1 MPLMASGK
9 QMTLVLFRQLRDSRL
24 MTLAANF
31 ALLVVN
37 VLVLA
42 SKAARSLSWSFT
54 LVLRSVSL
62 SELAVTVALIP
73 STFPSRDH
81 QRYLVCER
89 LAFDFYSLR
98 SFDFTRGSAK

>member
-31 ALLVVN
+31 ALLIVN

-42 SKAARSLSWSFT
+42 SKAARSLSWSLT
-54 LVLRSVSL
+54 LVLRSVSHC
-62 SELAVTVALIP
+62 SFDPI
-73 STFPSRDH
+73 TFPSRGH

-89 LAFDFYSLR
+89 LGFDFYSLR
-98 SFDFTRGSAK
+98 SFDFTRGSAR